1 MPMICCR
8 NTLAFYCPLSIT
20 EYLVNLLVNLLC
32 NIVVVSVKLNSLKQ
46 VSIFKTLLIP
56 PVLEK
61 KSIKQ
66 NNILQLAVRRI

>member
-1 MPMICCR
+1 MPMICYR

-20 EYLVNLLVNLLC
+20 EYLLKLLVNLLC
-32 NIVVVSVKLNSLKQ
+32 SIVVVSVKLNSLKP

-56 PVLEK
+56 LVLEK

-66 NNILQLAVRRI
+66 NNILQFAVRRI